1 MDHID
6 VKYINLISS
15 RLGKFKKVKPHL
27 YNFRCPICGDSQ
39 KQKNKA
45 RGYLYRVKNNT
56 NYKCHNCGI
65 SVSFSSFLKS
75 VDPESHK
82 HYTFE
87 KFRDGK
93 TGKNFPTE
101 SPEDIFATV
110 DSARPKFKKKVNID
124 LPDAFSV
131 PISKKYL
138 ESRAIFN
145 GKFFYAENFKEFVNT
160 IKPDTFDDVKFGE
173 ERIVIPLIVDSKL
186 IGVQGRALST
196 NPIKY
201 LTIML
206 DDDAPKLYG
215 LDNVRKDEPVYV
227 TEGPFD
233 STFISNAIA
242 MCGADADVG
251 NWGISNPVWIYDNE
265 PRNREIVN
273 RIGRTIDSGDSV
285 VIWPSNIRE
294 KDLND
299 MVLAGHKIQE
309 LVESNI
315 YSGLQAKLKFTT
327 WKKT

>member
-1 MDHID
+1 MDHVD

-110 DSARPKFKKKVNID
+110 DSARPKFKKKVSID

-215 LDNVRKDEPVYV
+215 LDNVRKDESVYV

-233 STFISNAIA
+233 STFLSNAIA
-242 MCGADADVG
+242 MCGADADVS